1 MHATCAEDL
10 AHLQAGPAAS
20 HVPCSMLYATC
31 RVREVRDVSRVML
44 HVVRQVCVACQA
56 YGVCCMTHRVREAVD
71 DLWLLREAV
80 GAVRRARA
88 AGRFVVFE
96 SPSGATSHDIR
107 AAPQNGLRGCDATCP
122 VAAAGM
128 DGGMGW
134 GYQGCFGARR
144 EGWHALAN
152 AFSPTSTMLRCGYLR
167 LLLLAL
173 TVLAGHTLTK
183 AVTLTMRL
191 TLSRSPSSCFSVA
204 QMLSATSLAAAYP
217 YEHANRKT
225 DATRRTIA
233 RHSQLL
239 EALNARL
246 S

>member
-1 MHATCAEDL
+1 
-10 AHLQAGPAAS
+10 
-20 HVPCSMLYATC
+20 
-31 RVREVRDVSRVML
+31 
-44 HVVRQVCVACQA
+44 
-56 YGVCCMTHRVREAVD
+56 MTHRVREAVD
-71 DLWLLREAV
+71 DLRLLGEAV
-80 GAVRRARA
+80 GAVPRARA

-107 AAPQNGLRGCDATCP
+107 AAPQNGPRGCDATCT
-122 VAAAGM
+122 VADAVI

-134 GYQGCFGARR
+134 EYQGWFGARR
-144 EGWHALAN
+144 EGWHAALAN
-152 AFSPTSTMLRCGYLR
+152 AYSPTSTMLRCGYLG

-239 EALNARL
+239 EAPNARL